1 MANASVDKAVKK
13 TVKGEDWIDDDEYN
27 KQKMLLGLGSLLIA
41 IGAPLLGCSAKKV
54 DKARKQR
61 K

>member
-1 MANASVDKAVKK
+1 MANIDKEVKK
-13 TVKGEDWIDDDEYN
+13 SVKGADWIDDDEYN
-27 KQKMLLGLGSLLIA
+27 QNKILLGLGCLLLA
-41 IGAPLLGCSAKKV
+41 IGGPLIGFSAKKV